1 MIAGGLEC
9 AAMSGTPEIDADEA
23 RRRLDAGGTLFMD
36 VRDPG
41 SYAAAHIPG
50 ALNVGDHNIEAVV
63 NETARDKPIVIY
75 CYHGL
80 SSRGG
85 AAYLLEQGFTD
96 VCSLSGGFEGW
107 RGTHPHEGGAPR
119 R

>member
-1 MIAGGLEC
+1 MIAAALDC
-9 AAMSGTPEIDADEA
+9 AAMSDIPEIDADEA
-23 RRRLDAGGTLFMD
+23 KRRLDAGATLFMD

-41 SYAAAHIPG
+41 SFAAAHIPG
-50 ALNVGDHNIEAVV
+50 ALSVGDHNIEAVV
-63 NETARDKPIVIY
+63 AETARDRPIVIY

-85 AAYLLEQGFTD
+85 AAYLMEQGFTD

-107 RGTHPHEGGAPR
+107 RGRHPHEGGAPR